1 MQNNSRGETHYRS
14 EIEKGVIMHHIFYL
28 MGKSASGKDT
38 IYQKLLEK
46 RDLGL
51 QRIVLYTTRPIRE
64 GEQEGREY
72 YFADEQKLHEIQKA
86 GRLIEL
92 RSYDTVHGV
101 WHYFTADDGQIEL
114 KSYDYLGI
122 GTLESYQK
130 MKEYFGQ
137 DTMVPLYIEVE
148 DGERLSRALTRE
160 KKQKSPR
167 YAELCRRFLADCE
180 DFSEEKLLEAGI
192 TERFSNANLE
202 ECMAEIE
209 KKIKSMIYC
218 ER

>member
-1 MQNNSRGETHYRS
+1 
-14 EIEKGVIMHHIFYL
+14 MHHIFYL

-46 RDLGL
+46 RDLDL

-64 GEQEGREY
+64 GEAEGREY
-72 YFADEQKLHEIQKA
+72 YFTDEQKLQTLQNE

-130 MKEYFGQ
+130 MKKYFGQ
-137 DTMVPLYIEVE
+137 NTMVPLYIEVE

-160 KKQKSPR
+160 KMQKSPR

-180 DFSEEKLLEAGI
+180 DFSEEKLLAAGI
-192 TERFSNANLE
+192 TQRFSNANLE

>member
-1 MQNNSRGETHYRS
+1 
-14 EIEKGVIMHHIFYL
+14 MHHIFYL

-38 IYQKLLEK
+38 LYQKLLENRNLK
-46 RDLGL
+46 L

-72 YFADEQKLHEIQKA
+72 YFTDERKLQEIREA
-86 GRLIEL
+86 GRMIEL

-101 WHYFTADDGQIEL
+101 WHYFTADDGQIDL
-114 KSYDYLGI
+114 KNHDYLGI

-160 KKQKSPR
+160 KMQKSPR
-167 YAELCRRFLADCE
+167 FAELCRRFLADCE

-192 TERFSNANLE
+192 TQRFANANLE

-209 KKIKSMIYC
+209 KKITSMVYY

>member
-1 MQNNSRGETHYRS
+1 
-14 EIEKGVIMHHIFYL
+14 MHHIFYL

-46 RDLGL
+46 RDLDL

-64 GEQEGREY
+64 GEAEGREY
-72 YFADEQKLHEIQKA
+72 YFTDEQKLQTLQNE

-180 DFSEEKLLEAGI
+180 DFSEEKLLAAGI
-192 TERFSNANLE
+192 TQRFSNANLE